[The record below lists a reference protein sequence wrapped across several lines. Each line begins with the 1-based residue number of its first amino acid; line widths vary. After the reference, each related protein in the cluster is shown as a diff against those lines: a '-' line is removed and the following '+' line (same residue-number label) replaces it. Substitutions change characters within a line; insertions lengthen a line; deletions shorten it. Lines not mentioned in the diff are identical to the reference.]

1 MFEQINNMENKTQEY
16 NFPEDKNI
24 NIIIQYIVEGY
35 LKRKQGTSMRELL
48 QSEGIE
54 DKAGVIYNYHIAFLQ
69 CMIAEELLTI
79 GVNVAEEVLK
89 RGEQYQL
96 GKLSEFESP
105 YVDNIIANTAGLIEV
120 IKEKIS
126 K

>member
-24 NIIIQYIVEGY
+24 NIIIQYVVEGY

-54 DKAGVIYNYHIAFLQ
+54 DKAGVI
-69 CMIAEELLTI
+69 
-79 GVNVAEEVLK
+79 
-89 RGEQYQL
+89 
-96 GKLSEFESP
+96 
-105 YVDNIIANTAGLIEV
+105 
-120 IKEKIS
+120 
-126 K
+126 